1 MQVKNRPS
9 LARKDVVPP
18 DASQELFSLNSF
30 LNYGVPLVPIIK
42 NPHAR
47 ILGVIGKPAGSLR
60 RSCERKGEES
70 LRDIGLLIVSL
81 GIILIGAEA
90 FTNGIEWLGQRLKLG
105 AGAVGSILAA
115 VGTALPET
123 MVPIIAFWGGGVG
136 TEGSEIGIGAILGAP
151 FMLAT
156 LAFFITGLTALL
168 LRRKNLPLLLDAK
181 VVQRDLG
188 FFLIVYAMAILAS
201 FLPNQLLKGGAA
213 LALFSAY
220 GIYVIQTLR
229 ASRGGHKQ
237 EKLAPLYAARRTNNP
252 TSAMIIVQIVLA
264 LIAIVFGAHGFV
276 NAVQPI
282 AESLGI
288 PVFVLSLIIT
298 PIATELPEKFNSVL
312 WIRRG
317 KDTLAMGNL
326 TGAMVF
332 QSSVIP
338 AIGIALTPWKL
349 DTLALWSAFLALGAA
364 MIPYFSLRRKGVIF
378 PTSLLIGGAFYLL
391 FILTV
396 FRFPIQ

>member
-1 MQVKNRPS
+1 M
-9 LARKDVVPP
+9 
-18 DASQELFSLNSF
+18 
-30 LNYGVPLVPIIK
+30 
-42 NPHAR
+42 
-47 ILGVIGKPAGSLR
+47 
-60 RSCERKGEES
+60 
-70 LRDIGLLIVSL
+70 RDIGMLIVSL

-90 FTNGIEWLGQRLKLG
+90 FTNAIEWLGQRLKLG

-123 MVPIIAFWGGGVG
+123 MVPIIAFLGGGVG
-136 TEGSEIGIGAILGAP
+136 TEGCDIGIGAILGAP

-156 LAFFITGLTALL
+156 LAFFITGLAALL
-168 LRRKNLPLLLDAK
+168 FRRRNLSLLLDAK
-181 VVQRDLG
+181 VVQRDLE
-188 FFLIVYAMAILAS
+188 FFLFVYSMAILAS
-201 FLPNQLLKGGAA
+201 FLPNQLLKNGAA
-213 LALFSAY
+213 LVLLSAY
-220 GIYVIQTLR
+220 GIYVFQTLR
-229 ASRGGHKQ
+229 SSKKGHKQ
-237 EKLAPLYAARRTNNP
+237 EELAPLYVAGRTDNP
-252 TSAMIIVQIVLA
+252 SIPMILLQIVLA
-264 LIAIVFGAHGFV
+264 LIAIVFGAHRFV

-282 AESLGI
+282 AVSVGI

-312 WIRRG
+312 WVRRG
-317 KDTLAMGNL
+317 KDTLAVGNL

-349 DTLALWSAFLALGAA
+349 DSLALWSAFLALGAA
-364 MIPYFSLRRKGVIF
+364 MIPYLSLRRKGVIF

-396 FRFPIQ
+396 FRFPSQ

>member
-1 MQVKNRPS
+1 MK
-9 LARKDVVPP
+9 
-18 DASQELFSLNSF
+18 
-30 LNYGVPLVPIIK
+30 
-42 NPHAR
+42 
-47 ILGVIGKPAGSLR
+47 
-60 RSCERKGEES
+60 
-70 LRDIGLLIVSL
+70 DIGMLIVSL

-123 MVPIIAFWGGGVG
+123 MVPIMAFLGGGVG
-136 TEGSEIGIGAILGAP
+136 TEGSDIGIGAILGAP

-168 LRRKNLPLLLDAK
+168 FRRKNLPLLLDVK
-181 VVQRDLG
+181 VVQRDLK

-201 FLPNQLLKGGAA
+201 FLPNQLVKDGAA
-213 LALFSAY
+213 LALLLAY
-220 GIYVIQTLR
+220 GIYVFQTLR
-229 ASRGGHKQ
+229 SSKGGHKQ
-237 EKLAPLYAARRTNNP
+237 ENLAPLYVAGRNYNP
-252 TSAMIIVQIVLA
+252 TMAMILLQIVLA
-264 LIAIVFGAHGFV
+264 LIAIVFGAHRFV

-282 AESLGI
+282 AVSIGI

-317 KDTLAMGNL
+317 KDTLAVGNL

-349 DTLALWSAFLALGAA
+349 DPLALWSAFLALGAA
-364 MIPYFSLRRKGVIF
+364 LIPYLSIRRKGVIY
-378 PTSLLIGGAFYLL
+378 PTTLLIGGAFYLL

>member
-1 MQVKNRPS
+1 MK
-9 LARKDVVPP
+9 
-18 DASQELFSLNSF
+18 
-30 LNYGVPLVPIIK
+30 
-42 NPHAR
+42 
-47 ILGVIGKPAGSLR
+47 
-60 RSCERKGEES
+60 
-70 LRDIGLLIVSL
+70 DIGLLIVSL

-123 MVPIIAFWGGGVG
+123 LVPIMAFLSGGVG
-136 TEGSEIGIGAILGAP
+136 TEASDIGIGAILGAP
-151 FMLAT
+151 FMLGT
-156 LAFFITGLTALL
+156 LAFFITGFTALL
-168 LRRKNLPLLLDAK
+168 FRRKNLPLLLDAK
-181 VVQRDLG
+181 VVQRDLE
-188 FFLIVYAMAILAS
+188 FFLFVYTMAILAS
-201 FLPNQLLKGGAA
+201 FLPNQLLKNGAV
-213 LALFSAY
+213 LALLLAY
-220 GIYVIQTLR
+220 GIYVLRTLR
-229 ASRGGHKQ
+229 ASKGEHMH
-237 EKLAPLYAARRTNNP
+237 ENLAPLYLAGRTQSP
-252 TSAMIIVQIVLA
+252 TMAMILGQIVLA
-264 LIAIVFGAHGFV
+264 LVAIVFGAHGFV

-282 AESLGI
+282 AESVGI

-349 DTLALWSAFLALGAA
+349 DALALWSAFLALGAA
-364 MIPYFSLRRKGVIF
+364 MIPYLSLRRKGVIF

-396 FRFPIQ
+396 FRFPNQ

>member
-1 MQVKNRPS
+1 M
-9 LARKDVVPP
+9 
-18 DASQELFSLNSF
+18 
-30 LNYGVPLVPIIK
+30 
-42 NPHAR
+42 
-47 ILGVIGKPAGSLR
+47 
-60 RSCERKGEES
+60 KGEEC
-70 LRDIGLLIVSL
+70 LRDIGMLIMSL

-123 MVPIIAFWGGGVG
+123 MVPIMAFLGGGVG
-136 TEGSEIGIGAILGAP
+136 TEGSDIGIGAILGAP

-168 LRRKNLPLLLDAK
+168 FRRKNLPLLLDAK
-181 VVQRDLG
+181 VVQRDLE
-188 FFLIVYAMAILAS
+188 FFLFVYTLAILAS
-201 FLPNQLLKGGAA
+201 FLPNQLLKNGTA
-213 LALFSAY
+213 LALLAAY
-220 GIYVIQTLR
+220 VIYVFQTLR
-229 ASRGGHKQ
+229 ASQGGHKQ
-237 EKLAPLYAARRTNNP
+237 ENLALLYMAGRNDNP
-252 TSAMIIVQIVLA
+252 TMTMILGQIVLA
-264 LIAIVFGAHGFV
+264 LIAIVFGAHIFV

-282 AESLGI
+282 AVSVGI

-338 AIGIALTPWKL
+338 AIGIALTPWRL
-349 DTLALWSAFLALGAA
+349 DILALWSAFLALGAA

-378 PTSLLIGGAFYLL
+378 PTSLLIGGVFYLL

>member
-1 MQVKNRPS
+1 MK
-9 LARKDVVPP
+9 
-18 DASQELFSLNSF
+18 
-30 LNYGVPLVPIIK
+30 
-42 NPHAR
+42 
-47 ILGVIGKPAGSLR
+47 
-60 RSCERKGEES
+60 
-70 LRDIGLLIVSL
+70 DIGLLIVSL

-123 MVPIIAFWGGGVG
+123 MVPIMAFLSGGNG
-136 TEGSEIGIGAILGAP
+136 TEGSDIGIGAILGAP

-156 LAFFITGLTALL
+156 LAFFVTGLSVLL
-168 LRRKNLPLLLDAK
+168 FRRKNRPLLLDP
-181 VVQRDLG
+181 VVVKRDLK
-188 FFLIVYAMAILAS
+188 FFLIVYSMAILAS
-201 FLPNQLLKGGAA
+201 FLPNQTLKNGASLVLVA
-213 LALFSAY
+213 AY
-220 GIYVIQTLR
+220 GVYVYQTLR
-229 ASRGGHKQ
+229 DCKDGCTH
-237 EKLAPLYAARRTNNP
+237 EKLAPLYMARRTPNP
-252 TSAMIIVQIVLA
+252 SMIMILLQISLA
-264 LIAIVFGAHGFV
+264 LMAIVFGASGFV
-276 NAVQPI
+276 DAVEPI
-282 AESLGI
+282 AVSVGI
-288 PVFVLSLIIT
+288 PVFVLALIIT

-338 AIGIALTPWKL
+338 AIGIVITPWKL

-364 MIPYFSLRRKGVIF
+364 MIPYSSLRRKGVIF
-378 PTSLLIGGAFYLL
+378 PTDLLIGGVFYLL

>member
-1 MQVKNRPS
+1 M
-9 LARKDVVPP
+9 
-18 DASQELFSLNSF
+18 
-30 LNYGVPLVPIIK
+30 
-42 NPHAR
+42 
-47 ILGVIGKPAGSLR
+47 
-60 RSCERKGEES
+60 
-70 LRDIGLLIVSL
+70 RDIGLLIVSL
-81 GIILIGAEA
+81 SIILIGAEA

-123 MVPIIAFWGGGVG
+123 MVPIIAFLGGGVG
-136 TEGSEIGIGAILGAP
+136 TEGSDIGIGAILGAP

-168 LRRKNLPLLLDAK
+168 FRRKNLPLLLDAK
-181 VVQRDLG
+181 VVQRDLK
-188 FFLIVYAMAILAS
+188 FFLIVYSMAILAS
-201 FLPNQLLKGGAA
+201 FLPNQLLKNGAA
-213 LALFSAY
+213 LTLLSAY
-220 GIYVIQTLR
+220 AIYVFQTLR
-229 ASRGGHKQ
+229 SSKGGHKQ
-237 EKLAPLYAARRTNNP
+237 ESLAPLYVAGRTSNP
-252 TSAMIIVQIVLA
+252 TMAMIILQIVLA
-264 LIAIVFGAHGFV
+264 LIAIVFGAHSFV

-282 AESLGI
+282 AVSVGI

-312 WIRRG
+312 WVRRG

-338 AIGIALTPWKL
+338 AIGIVLTPWKL

-364 MIPYFSLRRKGVIF
+364 MIPYLSLRRKGVIL
-378 PTSLLIGGAFYLL
+378 PTCLLIGGVFYLL

-396 FRFPIQ
+396 FRFAIQ